1 MRILR
6 STYRQL
12 VIALVAFSLVLA
24 LGLLLAACG
33 GTTPTPQVL
42 VVTATFT
49 PAPQVVVVTATF
61 TPAPLNAPSDTP
73 LPPQPTDTVPAPPPT
88 ETPLPTATSGGGV
101 AIQPGQGGQPTAT
114 LRPTNPPLPTAT
126 QTQPPP
132 PPTDT
137 SVPEPTATTKPTSAP
152 KASVKS
158 YGVIY
163 SNFDG
168 GSESDE
174 YKYSIWVMRGDG
186 SEATEVFRPAIEP
199 AYSPNG
205 KKVAFYRPFNG
216 IWVYDLNSK
225 TANHVVVSDYAEFAS
240 FSPDGKEL
248 VFHEWVGNWWSAD
261 VNLYVVNADGSNRRQ
276 LPQGIRPAWS
286 PKGGLIAF
294 DSCRGTSCGIFVV
307 QPNGQGLREVT
318 SDGGGKVSWSPDGKK
333 LIYSADAGGNPEI
346 FVVNLDGSGKKQLT
360 KNTGND
366 TLPVYSPDG
375 LKIYFLSDQNGKAWA
390 IRSMNPDGS
399 DVQTIR
405 KVGVPPRWQFSRL
418 WVGWW

>member
-1 MRILR
+1 MKNQRDLCTLFSSPGR
-6 STYRQL
+6 E
-12 VIALVAFSLVLA
+12 VAALFLA
-24 LGLLLAACG
+24 LLALLLLGCG
-33 GTTPTPQVL
+33 GPEPTPQILVITATFTPQSQVQVVTATYTPQTRVQ

-49 PAPQVVVVTATF
+49 PAPEGGDVLLPSPTTGAAVQPVQPAATDVLVLPTA
-61 TPAPLNAPSDTP
+61 
-73 LPPQPTDTVPAPPPT
+73 PPT
-88 ETPLPTATSGGGV
+88 EPPTVAPTA
-101 AIQPGQGGQPTAT
+101 PPTAP
-114 LRPTNPPLPTAT
+114 PTVAPTAA
-126 QTQPPP
+126 
-132 PPTDT
+132 
-137 SVPEPTATTKPTSAP
+137 PTAKPTAKP
-152 KASVKS
+152 QASVRA

-174 YKYSIWVMRGDG
+174 FKYSMWVMRGDG

-216 IWVYDLNSK
+216 IWVYDLDKKS
-225 TANHVVVSDYAEFAS
+225 ANHVVVSDYAEFAS

-248 VFHEWVGNWWSAD
+248 VFHEWVGNWWSAN
-261 VNLYVVNADGSNRRQ
+261 VNLYIVNADGSNRRQ

-294 DSCRGTSCGIFVV
+294 DSCRDTRCGIFVV
-307 QPNGQGLREVT
+307 QPNGQGFRQVT
-318 SDGGGKVSWSPDGKK
+318 SDGGGKVSWSPDGKR
-333 LIYSADAGGNPEI
+333 LIYSAEVGGNPEI
-346 FVVNLDGSGKKQLT
+346 FVVNLDGSGRKQLT
-360 KNTGND
+360 QNTGND

-375 LKIYFLSDQNGKAWA
+375 LKIFFLSDQNGKAWA

-399 DVQTIR
+399 DVQTVR